1 MNSGLTKPQLTAL
14 LEAARRAG
22 VSPAKMKPM
31 SPWLD
36 TSPTAKSLQMALLA
50 TNPAVAEELQR
61 EAGVNAP
68 LSLLAE
74 AYLQGVEGVQL
85 SQELREELQVR
96 RPQSYNEIRAK
107 ELTAQTERFEE
118 QMAAQREA
126 RAENAQRI
134 EAQLQDL
141 KMRSIQ
147 VARASLKNPQGY

>member
-1 MNSGLTKPQLTAL
+1 
-14 LEAARRAG
+14 
-22 VSPAKMKPM
+22 
-31 SPWLD
+31 
-36 TSPTAKSLQMALLA
+36 MALLA

>member
-1 MNSGLTKPQLTAL
+1 MANDSGLTKPQLTAL

-22 VSPAKMKPM
+22 ISPANLKPM

-36 TSPTAKSLQMALLA
+36 ESRTAKSLQMALLA

-85 SQELREELQVR
+85 SQELRQELQIR
-96 RPQSYNEIRAK
+96 RPQSYSEIRAK
-107 ELTAQTERFEE
+107 ERSAMAERFEE
-118 QMAAQREA
+118 RMTAQREVNAEMAAQIAAQDADA
-126 RAENAQRI
+126 R
-134 EAQLQDL
+134 L
-141 KMRSIQ
+141 RSMQ
-147 VARASLKNPQGY
+147 VAQQKLQGR